1 MNRKMHH
8 GPGCREREGAAAG
21 VGRPATARRAA
32 TVETATVET
41 ATVETALRYPFPRPN
56 RSFLFVDG
64 DALPL
69 LSLAESLE
77 DAEIE
82 IDGRPAPAGDLLRR
96 RGIGAPAPL
105 ARRTPVL
112 AYGANAAPERL
123 RRKYA
128 PLGPAVFPVLRARLH
143 GFDIVHAAHISSY
156 GAVPATIERSPGTV
170 CEIAVTWL
178 DERELARMHETELR
192 RGTYSFGLLRNIR
205 LKPTL
210 LPPMDAVSTYVGS
223 HGHIAPEGEALAL
236 AAIGAQDRRF
246 RALTQ
251 GDLQRTIQAML
262 GTPGPLDAFIQ
273 DAIDNE
279 TVRRQRTESL
289 RARARP
295 FSYAHFLPTAE

>member
-1 MNRKMHH
+1 MSA
-8 GPGCREREGAAAG
+8 PGE
-21 VGRPATARRAA
+21 A
-32 TVETATVET
+32 TVETASVET
-41 ATVETALRYPFPRPN
+41 ASAEAASVETALRYPFARPSG
-56 RSFLFVDG
+56 SFLFVDG

-82 IDGRPAPAGDLLRR
+82 IDGRPAPAGGLLRQ
-96 RGIGAPAPL
+96 RGIAAPAPL

-170 CEIAVTWL
+170 CEIAVTCL
-178 DERELARMHETELR
+178 DARQLARMHETEFSR
-192 RGTYSFGLLRNIR
+192 RTYRFGLLVRVR
-205 LKPTL
+205 LEADL
-210 LPPMDAVSTYVGS
+210 LPPMDAVSSYVGG
-223 HGHIAPEGEALAL
+223 HGHIAAPDGAPDGEPFAL
-236 AAIGAQDRRF
+236 AAIDASGRRF
-246 RALTQ
+246 RALSQ
-251 GDLQRTIQAML
+251 ADLQRTIQTML
-262 GTPGPLDAFIQ
+262 DAPGPLDAFIQ
-273 DAIDNE
+273 EAIDDE
-279 TVRRQRTESL
+279 AVRRQRTERL

-295 FSYAHFLPTAE
+295 FSYADFSPTAE